1 MLFPSCHTEYWAI
14 ILPAAAFLCE
24 QMEESRWAMVGRC
37 ILSPCVLEVHRFAVD
52 SLVVVFLLPII

>member
-24 QMEESRWAMVGRC
+24 RVEESRRAVVLKAA
-37 ILSPCVLEVHRFAVD
+37 LSPCVLEVYRFAID
-52 SLVVVFLLPII
+52 SLVVVSLLLLV